1 LKPKGKLNRT
11 MTAVITP
18 LLDRVSRDLTFLA
31 REGQFEVVM
40 GRQKELVKFLIF

>member
-1 LKPKGKLNRT
+1 

-40 GRQKELVKFLIF
+40 GRQKEIGEIFNFLILVKLA